1 MYEIPQNF
9 GESNSE
15 NSENS
20 ITDVENYSSSDDT
33 NLKFRIRDVVI
44 NKTKLKLDEYLF
56 AFIKNIRSEPNF
68 ENEIATIALDPGNCK
83 IFWNKLLEYPH
94 INKPQKNDKFAF
106 MVLLLMN
113 QQEIEQ
119 HRNYDNIDLD
129 DYFDYYDNR
138 EECYSNCICSKDIT
152 YRFQIQHKNNGNR
165 AWLGSDCICKS
176 KIVSNEKYKI
186 IKQHKKQMGELKKK
200 EQIFKKCEKCN
211 KYKIHNRNT
220 LTHCVSCP
228 PFEYKCNL
236 CNKYFEVEE
245 QILDIKSK
253 ICNDNKCKKEYEK
266 KIQEE
271 LRIAIENKKNA
282 IINQHLQ
289 DENFIMDWFPPWR
302 CYKKITYF
310 TENDKFTIK
319 QIYCEDGKYG
329 LEYKLKIVL
338 NNHIEYI
345 YSNHSIKEIIN
356 NNINSLNRIRCSTF
370 IINEIYENN
379 KGHLVA
385 KIKFDK

>member
-9 GESNSE
+9 VESNSE

-33 NLKFRIRDVVI
+33 NLEFRIRDVVI

-68 ENEIATIALDPGNCK
+68 ENEIATIALDPGSCK
-83 IFWNKLLEYPH
+83 IFWNKLLDYPY
-94 INKPQKNDKFAF
+94 INKPEKNDKFAF
-106 MVLLLMN
+106 MVLLLMS

-129 DYFDYYDNR
+129 DYFDYYDNH
-138 EECYSNCICSKDIT
+138 EECDSNCICSQPIT
-152 YRFQIQHKNNGNR
+152 YRFQIEHKNNGNR
-165 AWLGSDCICKS
+165 AWLGCKCICKS
-176 KIVSNEKYKI
+176 EIVSNEKQKI
-186 IKQHKKQMGELKKK
+186 IKQQAKEMSELKKK

-211 KYKIHNRNT
+211 EYKIHNRNT
-220 LTHCVSCP
+220 LTHCVFCP
-228 PFEYKCNL
+228 PFKYKCNL
-236 CNKYFEVEE
+236 CNKYFEVGE
-245 QILDIKSK
+245 QILDNKSK

-289 DENFIMDWFPPWR
+289 DENFIMDFFHGHN
-302 CYKKITYF
+302 YKKITDF

-345 YSNHSIKEIIN
+345 YSNYCIKQIIN
-356 NNINSLNRIRCSTF
+356 NNINNLKRIKHSTF
-370 IINEIYENN
+370 IINEIYKNN
-379 KGHLVA
+379 KGYFVG